1 VRVAALTIG
10 SCAETTREP
19 RQIRKEAA
27 VSGGRF
33 VPQASLIR
41 AKARA
46 CVRGAVIDGGCTAVS
61 PYHRRVPERAAL
73 YRRYRPQT
81 FAAIVGQE
89 HVTRTLRNAIA
100 NGQVAHAYLLAGV
113 RGTGKT
119 SIARLIAKAVNCP
132 NAKDGEPC
140 DRCETCVAIREGR
153 FLDLIEIDA
162 ASNRGIDEM
171 RDLRDKVRFAP
182 SQGQYKVY
190 VIDEAHQ
197 LTAEAF
203 NALLKTLE
211 EPPPHAIFVLCT
223 TESQR
228 ILGTIVSRTQRFD
241 LRRIPH
247 KGIVAQLAKIA
258 EQESLTTEPAALE
271 AIARHAQGSLR
282 DAESMLDMVVAFA
295 DGPITLK
302 EVDALLG
309 SSDWEE
315 TAALFDALAA
325 ADGAAGVNLIGKLV
339 DEGRDL
345 RLFIRRAIDHT
356 RALVLTRAT
365 GRTPDTASEQVA
377 AKLREQAQTLSLD
390 QLAKIAKR
398 LVETE
403 QHLRTSEG
411 TPLPL
416 ELAILDLVTPRE
428 KAAPPPDPARREA
441 AAPAPRAAAPQP
453 RPEPM
458 RRDVPR
464 ASVIAMGDRRAATN
478 GTSAVAI
485 GARGP
490 VVALDAVRK
499 AWGELVERAKERSV
513 GKAAQL
519 AKAEPL
525 AIEGATVII
534 AFGDEFAR
542 SLWQD
547 KRRAELEQD
556 LSEVLKTGVR
566 VKCVRQP
573 GAPDLSAADDP
584 MLRAFVDTLGR
595 PDRIMEIE

>member
-1 VRVAALTIG
+1 VLAGGQRAQY
-10 SCAETTREP
+10 P
-19 RQIRKEAA
+19 R
-27 VSGGRF
+27 
-33 VPQASLIR
+33 P
-41 AKARA
+41 
-46 CVRGAVIDGGCTAVS
+46 
-61 PYHRRVPERAAL
+61 VPERAAL

-81 FAAIVGQE
+81 FSAIVGQE

-100 NGQVAHAYLLAGV
+100 SGQVAHAYLLAGV

-182 SQGQYKVY
+182 STGQYKVY

-197 LTAEAF
+197 LTTEAF

-211 EPPPHAIFVLCT
+211 EPPPHAMFILAT
-223 TESQR
+223 TEAQK
-228 ILGTIVSRTQRFD
+228 IPATIVSRTQRFD

-247 KGIVAQLAKIA
+247 KGVVAQLGKIV
-258 EQESLTTEPAALE
+258 EQEKVHADPAALD

-282 DAESMLDMVVAFA
+282 DAESMLDMVIAFA
-295 DGPITLK
+295 NGPITLK
-302 EVDALLG
+302 EVHDLLG
-309 SSDWEE
+309 ASDWEE

-325 ADGAAGVNLIGKLV
+325 ADGAKGVELIGRLV
-339 DEGRDL
+339 DDGRDL
-345 RLFIRRAIDHT
+345 RLFVRRAIEHA
-356 RALVLTRAT
+356 RALVFTRAT
-365 GRTPDTASEQVA
+365 GNPPEAVSEQMA
-377 AKLREQAQTLSLD
+377 AKLRAQAQGLPLD

-398 LVETE
+398 LIETE

-416 ELAILDLVTPRE
+416 ELAVLDLVTSSE
-428 KAAPPPDPARREA
+428 KVAPPPDPKRETDRPA
-441 AAPAPRAAAPQP
+441 ATLPAPPSST
-453 RPEPM
+453 RPEP
-458 RRDVPR
+458 RRDAP
-464 ASVIAMGDRRAATN
+464 
-478 GTSAVAI
+478 
-485 GARGP
+485 RGP
-490 VVALDAVRK
+490 VVAIAERRVVTETTITVGAASPVVKLETVRK
-499 AWGELVERAKERSV
+499 AWGELVDRAKERSI

-525 AIEGATVII
+525 AIEGATIVIG
-534 AFGDEFAR
+534 FGEEFAR
-542 SLWQD
+542 LLWQE

-556 LSEVLKTGVR
+556 LSEILNASIR
-566 VKCVRQP
+566 VKCVRQAGVP
-573 GAPDLSAADDP
+573 EAVTDDP
-584 MLRAFVDTLGR
+584 MLRAAIDTLGR

>member
-1 VRVAALTIG
+1 MRARV
-10 SCAETTREP
+10 SET
-19 RQIRKEAA
+19 
-27 VSGGRF
+27 F
-33 VPQASLIR
+33 
-41 AKARA
+41 
-46 CVRGAVIDGGCTAVS
+46 VIDGGCTAIS
-61 PYHRRVPERAAL
+61 QYHPQVPERAAI

-81 FAAIVGQE
+81 FSAIVGQE

-100 NGQVAHAYLLAGV
+100 SGQVAHAYLLAGV

-182 SQGQYKVY
+182 SQGHYKVY

-197 LTAEAF
+197 LTTEAF

-211 EPPPHAIFVLCT
+211 EPPPHAMFILAT
-223 TESQR
+223 TEAQK
-228 ILGTIVSRTQRFD
+228 IPATIVSRTQRFD

-247 KGIVAQLAKIA
+247 KGVVAQLGKIV
-258 EQESLTTEPAALE
+258 EQEKVRADPAALD

-282 DAESMLDMVVAFA
+282 DAESMLDMVIAFA
-295 DGPITLK
+295 NGPITLK
-302 EVDALLG
+302 EVDDLLG
-309 SSDWEE
+309 ASDWEE

-325 ADGAAGVNLIGKLV
+325 RDAAKGVELIGSLV
-339 DEGRDL
+339 DDGRDL
-345 RLFIRRAIDHT
+345 RLFVRRAIDHA
-356 RALVLTRAT
+356 RALVFTRAT
-365 GRTPDTASEQVA
+365 GRTPEAASEQMA
-377 AKLREQAQTLSLD
+377 TKLREQAQGLSLD

-416 ELAILDLVTPRE
+416 ELAVLDLVTSSE
-428 KAAPPPDPARREA
+428 KVAPPPDARREA
-441 AAPAPRAAAPQP
+441 DRPAAARPPAPASTRA
-453 RPEPM
+453 EP
-458 RRDVPR
+458 RRDVTR
-464 ASVIAMGDRRAATN
+464 GSV
-478 GTSAVAI
+478 VAI
-485 GARGP
+485 AERRVDNEATITVGAASP
-490 VVALDAVRK
+490 VVKLETVRK

-525 AIEGATVII
+525 AIDGATIVVG
-534 AFGDEFAR
+534 FGEEFAR
-542 SLWQD
+542 LLWQD
-547 KRRAELEQD
+547 KRRPALRQD
-556 LSEVLKTGVR
+556 APEILKAAIR
-566 VKCVRQP
+566 VKCVRQAGVP
-573 GAPDLSAADDP
+573 EAATDDP
-584 MLRAFVDTLGR
+584 MLRAAIDTLGR